1 MGIETLGESL
11 LASAKKKSKKQES
24 KAKVFT
30 GLMLGLQVG
39 NHMLR
44 KRAENRAKEFWSSN
58 EGVIANRA
66 SQFDKGITFW
76 KDDKSM
82 LDKYGLTGVDDWKI
96 AKRNELYDF
105 YKTTDLG
112 GKDPKDLQ
120 QFKIDVD
127 KKIEDDL
134 AAYEEKRNLYKN
146 FRDIGRTETDLK
158 TAKTTFLQPL
168 QDKLDKGADIIKGES
183 SVGGYLL
190 ANLGLKGK
198 AKLEP
203 VTIDGQ
209 RLMLPFGYD
218 KVKKQALVDEM
229 EDDTIYSEAV
239 SSIDSKVTYTPL
251 TPDELKAQLGPQIY
265 NSEADAGHASVLR
278 NALSGNEEDR
288 LKTMLSDKTYNY
300 QGKDLTVY
308 QIYNTLLD
316 VNPNGDQ
323 GEYMA
328 SQILGFAKQAKLDF
342 ETSAETNDLPPQD
355 RVKSNDYFVDLGVR
369 RWIAATHTDENNNPL
384 DPGEDEIKFD
394 LNELVSFTPYEDASY
409 NKPLATYRND
419 FQTALNNKTQ
429 DEAETFIL
437 DFRKHTPDFSGKE
450 QFIKTLQDL
459 YNNKYEPK
467 EPSPFAR
474 QGSFFQANRNFRTN
488 PLSIP
493 GRNK

>member
-30 GLMLGLQVG
+30 GLMLGIQVG
-39 NHMLR
+39 NHVLR
-44 KRAENRAKEFWSSN
+44 KRAENRAKEFWSNN
-58 EGVIANRA
+58 EGIIANRA

-134 AAYEEKRNLYKN
+134 AAYVEKRNLYKK

-218 KVKKQALVDEM
+218 KVKKDALVEEM
-229 EDDTIYSEAV
+229 KKDTIYSEAV

-265 NSEADAGHASVLR
+265 SSEPDGGHARVLR
-278 NALSGNEEDR
+278 LALSGEKSDR
-288 LKTMLSDKTYNY
+288 LQTMLSTKTYNY
-300 QGKDLTVY
+300 KDKDLTVY
-308 QIYNTLLD
+308 QIYQALLKSD
-316 VNPNGDQ
+316 PEGRQ
-323 GEYMA
+323 GENMA
-328 SQILGFAKQAKLDF
+328 SQILGFAKQAKIEF
-342 ETSAETNDLPPQD
+342 ETSEEIKLLPEQERIKND
-355 RVKSNDYFVDLGVR
+355 DYYLDEGIR
-369 RWIAATHTDENNNPL
+369 RWIAATHTDEDNNPL
-384 DPGEDEIKFD
+384 DPGEDKIKFD
-394 LNELVSFTPYEDASY
+394 LNEIVSFNPTEDASF
-409 NKPLATYRND
+409 NKPLATYSND
-419 FQTALNNKTQ
+419 FQTVLNNKTQ
-429 DEAETFIL
+429 ENAESFIL
-437 DFRKHTPDFSGKE
+437 DFRKYTPDFSGKE
-450 QFIKTLQDL
+450 QFIRNLQDL

-467 EPSPFAR
+467 EPSPFSR

>member
-30 GLMLGLQVG
+30 GLMLGIQVG
-39 NHMLR
+39 NHVLR
-44 KRAENRAKEFWSSN
+44 KRAENRAKEFWSNN
-58 EGVIANRA
+58 EGIIANRA

-134 AAYEEKRNLYKN
+134 AAYVEKRNLYKN

-218 KVKKQALVDEM
+218 KVKKDALVEEM
-229 EDDTIYSEAV
+229 KKDTIYSEAV

-265 NSEADAGHASVLR
+265 SSEPDGGHARVLR
-278 NALSGNEEDR
+278 LALSGEKSDR
-288 LKTMLSDKTYNY
+288 LQTMLSTKTYNY
-300 QGKDLTVY
+300 KDKDLTVY
-308 QIYNTLLD
+308 QIYQALLKSD
-316 VNPNGDQ
+316 PEGRQ
-323 GEYMA
+323 GENMA
-328 SQILGFAKQAKLDF
+328 SQILGFAKQAKIEF
-342 ETSAETNDLPPQD
+342 ETSEEIKLLPEQERIKND
-355 RVKSNDYFVDLGVR
+355 DYYLDEGIR
-369 RWIAATHTDENNNPL
+369 RWIAATHTDEDNNPL
-384 DPGEDEIKFD
+384 DPGEDKIKFD
-394 LNELVSFTPYEDASY
+394 LNEIVSFNPTEDASF
-409 NKPLATYRND
+409 NKPLATYSND
-419 FQTALNNKTQ
+419 FQTVLNNKTQ
-429 DEAETFIL
+429 ENAESFIL
-437 DFRKHTPDFSGKE
+437 DFRKYTPDFSGKE
-450 QFIKTLQDL
+450 QFIRNLQDL

-467 EPSPFAR
+467 EPSPFSR

>member
-11 LASAKKKSKKQES
+11 LASAKKKSKKQER

-30 GLMLGLQVG
+30 GLMLGIQVG
-39 NHMLR
+39 NHVLR
-44 KRAENRAKEFWSSN
+44 KRAEKRAKEFWSSN
-58 EGVIANRA
+58 QGVIANRA
-66 SQFDKGITFW
+66 SQFDKGINFW

-82 LDKYGLTGVDDWKI
+82 LNKYGLTGVDDWKI

-183 SVGGYLL
+183 NVGGYLL

-218 KVKKQALVDEM
+218 EVKKQALVDEM
-229 EDDTIYSEAV
+229 EKDTIYSEAV
-239 SSIDSKVTYTPL
+239 SSINSKVTYTPL

-265 NSEADAGHASVLR
+265 SSEPDKGHARVLR
-278 NALSGNEEDR
+278 LALSGDKSDR
-288 LKTMLSDKTYNY
+288 LQTMLSTKTYNY
-300 QGKDLTVY
+300 QDKELTVY
-308 QIYNTLLD
+308 EIYQALLKSD
-316 VNPNGDQ
+316 PEGRQ
-323 GEYMA
+323 GENMA
-328 SQILGFAKQAKLDF
+328 SQILGFAKQAKLEF
-342 ETSAETNDLPPQD
+342 ETSEEIKMLPPQE
-355 RVKSNDYFVDLGVR
+355 RTKNDDYYLDEGLR
-369 RWIAATHTDENNNPL
+369 RWIAATHTDEDNNPL

-394 LNELVSFTPYEDASY
+394 LNEIVSFTPFEDTSY
-409 NKPLATYRND
+409 NKPLGAYRKD
-419 FQTALNNKTQ
+419 FQTALNTKTQ
-429 DEAETFIL
+429 KEVEGIL
-437 DFRKHTPDFSGKE
+437 LDYQKSLDDFTGKE
-450 QFIKTLQDL
+450 QFIRTLQDL
-459 YNNKYEPK
+459 YNNKYEPT
-467 EPSPFAR
+467 ESSPFAR
-474 QGSFFQANRNFRTN
+474 QGSFFQANKNFRTN

-493 GRNK
+493 GRN

>member
-1 MGIETLGESL
+1 MGIEALGESL
-11 LASAKKKSKKQES
+11 LASAKKKSKKQER

-30 GLMLGLQVG
+30 GLMLGIQVG
-39 NHMLR
+39 NHVLR
-44 KRAENRAKEFWSSN
+44 KRAEKRAKEFWSN
-58 EGVIANRA
+58 NQGVIANRA
-66 SQFDKGITFW
+66 SQFDKGINFW

-82 LDKYGLTGVDDWKI
+82 LNKYGLTGVDDWKI

-134 AAYEEKRNLYKN
+134 SAYGEKRNLYKN

-218 KVKKQALVDEM
+218 KVKKQDLVDEM
-229 EDDTIYSEAV
+229 KKDTIYSEAV
-239 SSIDSKVTYTPL
+239 SSINSKVTYTPL

-265 NSEADAGHASVLR
+265 SSEPDKGHARVLR
-278 NALSGNEEDR
+278 LALSGDKSDR
-288 LKTMLSDKTYNY
+288 LQTMLSTKTYNY
-300 QGKDLTVY
+300 QDKELTVY
-308 QIYNTLLD
+308 EIYQALLKSD
-316 VNPNGDQ
+316 PEGRQ
-323 GEYMA
+323 GENMA
-328 SQILGFAKQAKLDF
+328 SQILGFAKQAKLEF
-342 ETSAETNDLPPQD
+342 ETSEEIKMLPPQE
-355 RVKSNDYFVDLGVR
+355 RTKNDDYYLDEGLR
-369 RWIAATHTDENNNPL
+369 RWISATHTDEDNNPL
-384 DPGEDEIKFD
+384 NPGEDEVKFD
-394 LNELVSFTPYEDASY
+394 LKEIVSFSPFENKSY
-409 NKPLATYRND
+409 NKPLGVYRND
-419 FQTALNNKTQ
+419 FQNALNTKTQ
-429 DEAETFIL
+429 KEVEGIL
-437 DFRKHTPDFSGKE
+437 IDYQNSLDDFTGKE
-450 QFIKTLQDL
+450 QFIRTLQDL

-467 EPSPFAR
+467 EPNPFAR
-474 QGSFFQANRNFRTN
+474 QSSFFQANKNFRTN

>member
-11 LASAKKKSKKQES
+11 LASAKKKSKKQER

-30 GLMLGLQVG
+30 GLMLGIQVG
-39 NHMLR
+39 NHVLR

-58 EGVIANRA
+58 QGVIANRA
-66 SQFDKGITFW
+66 SQFDKGINFW
-76 KDDKSM
+76 KDDKAM
-82 LDKYGLTGVDDWKI
+82 LNKYGLTGVDDWKI

-127 KKIEDDL
+127 QKIEDDL
-134 AAYEEKRNLYKN
+134 AAYGEKRNLYKN
-146 FRDIGRTETDLK
+146 FREIGRTETQLK
-158 TAKTTFLQPL
+158 EARKVFLQPL

-229 EDDTIYSEAV
+229 EKDTIYSEAV
-239 SSIDSKVTYTPL
+239 SSINSKVTYTPL

-265 NSEADAGHASVLR
+265 SSEPDTGHARVLR
-278 NALSGNEEDR
+278 LALSGDKSDR
-288 LKTMLSDKTYNY
+288 LQTMLSTKTYNY
-300 QGKDLTVY
+300 KDKDLTVY
-308 QIYNTLLD
+308 QIYQALLKSD
-316 VNPNGDQ
+316 PEGRQ
-323 GEYMA
+323 GENMA
-328 SQILGFAKQAKLDF
+328 STILGFAKQAKLEF
-342 ETSAETNDLPPQD
+342 ETSEEIKMLPDQE
-355 RVKSNDYFVDLGVR
+355 RVKNDDYYLDEGVR
-369 RWIAATHTDENNNPL
+369 RWIVATHTDEDNNPL
-384 DPGEDEIKFD
+384 DPGEDEVKFD
-394 LNELVSFTPYEDASY
+394 LNERVSFKPTEDASF
-409 NKPLATYRND
+409 NKPLATYSND
-419 FQTALNNKTQ
+419 FITVLNDKSQENA
-429 DEAETFIL
+429 EAFIL
-437 DFRKHTPDFSGKE
+437 DFRKHTPDFAGKE
-450 QFIKTLQDL
+450 QFIRTLQDL

-493 GRNK
+493 GRN

>member
-1 MGIETLGESL
+1 MGIEALGESL
-11 LASAKKKSKKQES
+11 LASAKKKSKKQER

-30 GLMLGLQVG
+30 GLMLGIQVG
-39 NHMLR
+39 NHVLR
-44 KRAENRAKEFWSSN
+44 KRAEKRAKEFWSSN
-58 EGVIANRA
+58 QGVIANRA
-66 SQFDKGITFW
+66 SQFDKGVNFW

-82 LDKYGLTGVDDWKI
+82 LNKYGLTGVDDWKI

-134 AAYEEKRNLYKN
+134 AAYGEKRNLYKK

-229 EDDTIYSEAV
+229 EKDTIYSEVV
-239 SSIDSKVTYTPL
+239 SSINSKVTYTPL

-278 NALSGNEEDR
+278 NALSGNKEDR

-300 QGKDLTVY
+300 KGKDLTVY
-308 QIYNTLLD
+308 QIYNTLLE

-328 SQILGFAKQAKLDF
+328 SQILGFAKQAKLEF

-369 RWIAATHTDENNNPL
+369 RWIVATHTDEDNNPL

-394 LNELVSFTPYEDASY
+394 LNEIVSFTPLEDASY

-450 QFIKTLQDL
+450 QFIRTLQDL
-459 YNNKYEPK
+459 YNNKYK
-467 EPSPFAR
+467 EPSPLSR

-493 GRNK
+493 GRN

>member
-1 MGIETLGESL
+1 MGIEALGESL
-11 LASAKKKSKKQES
+11 LASAKKKSKKQER

-30 GLMLGLQVG
+30 GLMLGIQVG
-39 NHMLR
+39 NHVLR
-44 KRAENRAKEFWSSN
+44 KRAENRAKEFWSNN
-58 EGVIANRA
+58 EGIIANRA

-146 FRDIGRTETDLK
+146 FRDIGKTETDLK

-218 KVKKQALVDEM
+218 KVKKDALVEEM
-229 EDDTIYSEAV
+229 KKDTIYSEAV

-265 NSEADAGHASVLR
+265 SSEPDGGHARVLR
-278 NALSGNEEDR
+278 LALSGEKSDR
-288 LKTMLSDKTYNY
+288 LQTMLSTKTYNY
-300 QGKDLTVY
+300 KD
-308 QIYNTLLD
+308 
-316 VNPNGDQ
+316 
-323 GEYMA
+323 
-328 SQILGFAKQAKLDF
+328 KDF
-342 ETSAETNDLPPQD
+342 FL
-355 RVKSNDYFVDLGVR
+355 
-369 RWIAATHTDENNNPL
+369 
-384 DPGEDEIKFD
+384 
-394 LNELVSFTPYEDASY
+394 
-409 NKPLATYRND
+409 
-419 FQTALNNKTQ
+419 
-429 DEAETFIL
+429 
-437 DFRKHTPDFSGKE
+437 
-450 QFIKTLQDL
+450 
-459 YNNKYEPK
+459 KY
-467 EPSPFAR
+467 
-474 QGSFFQANRNFRTN
+474 
-488 PLSIP
+488 
-493 GRNK
+493 

>member
-11 LASAKKKSKKQES
+11 LASAKKKSKKQER

-30 GLMLGLQVG
+30 GLMLGIQVG
-39 NHMLR
+39 NHVLR

-58 EGVIANRA
+58 QGVIANRA
-66 SQFDKGITFW
+66 SQFDKGINFW
-76 KDDKSM
+76 KDDKAM
-82 LDKYGLTGVDDWKI
+82 LNKYGLTGVDDWKI

-134 AAYEEKRNLYKN
+134 AAYGEKRNLYKN
-146 FRDIGRTETDLK
+146 FREIGRTETQLK
-158 TAKTTFLQPL
+158 EARKVFLQPL

-229 EDDTIYSEAV
+229 KKDTIYSEAV
-239 SSIDSKVTYTPL
+239 SSINSKVTYTPL

-265 NSEADAGHASVLR
+265 SSEPDLGHARVLR
-278 NALSGNEEDR
+278 LALSGDKSDR
-288 LKTMLSDKTYNY
+288 LQTMLSTKTYNY
-300 QGKDLTVY
+300 KDKDLTVY
-308 QIYNTLLD
+308 QIYQALLKSD
-316 VNPNGDQ
+316 PNGDQ
-323 GEYMA
+323 GENMA
-328 SQILGFAKQAKLDF
+328 STILGFAKQAKLEF
-342 ETSAETNDLPPQD
+342 ETSEEIKMLPPEE
-355 RVKSNDYFVDLGVR
+355 RVKNDDYYLDEGVR
-369 RWIAATHTDENNNPL
+369 RWITATHTDEDNNPL
-384 DPGEDEIKFD
+384 DPGEDEVKFD
-394 LNELVSFTPYEDASY
+394 LKERISFTPFEDASY
-409 NKPLATYRND
+409 NKPLGAYRND

-429 DEAETFIL
+429 EEAETFIL
-437 DFRKHTPDFSGKE
+437 DFKKYTPDFSGKE
-450 QFIKTLQDL
+450 QFIRTLQDL

-493 GRNK
+493 GKN

>member
-11 LASAKKKSKKQES
+11 LASAKKKSKKQER

-30 GLMLGLQVG
+30 GLMLGIQVG
-39 NHMLR
+39 NHVLR

-58 EGVIANRA
+58 QGVIANRA
-66 SQFDKGITFW
+66 SQFDKGINFW
-76 KDDKSM
+76 KDDKAM
-82 LDKYGLTGVDDWKI
+82 LNKYGLTGVDDWKI

-134 AAYEEKRNLYKN
+134 AAYGEKRNLYKN
-146 FRDIGRTETDLK
+146 FREIGRTETQLK
-158 TAKTTFLQPL
+158 EARKVFLQPL

-229 EDDTIYSEAV
+229 EKDTIYSEAV
-239 SSIDSKVTYTPL
+239 SSINSKVTYTPL

-288 LKTMLSDKTYNY
+288 LKTMLSEKTYNY

-308 QIYNTLLD
+308 QIYNTLLE

-342 ETSAETNDLPPQD
+342 ETSAEINDLPPQD

-369 RWIAATHTDENNNPL
+369 KWITATHTDEDNNPL
-384 DPGEDEIKFD
+384 DPGEDEVKFD
-394 LNELVSFTPYEDASY
+394 LKERISFTPFEDASY
-409 NKPLATYRND
+409 NKPLGAYRND

-429 DEAETFIL
+429 EEAETFIL
-437 DFRKHTPDFSGKE
+437 DFKKYTPDFSGKE
-450 QFIKTLQDL
+450 QFIRTLQDL
-459 YNNKYEPK
+459 YNNKYEPT
-467 EPSPFAR
+467 ESSPFAR
-474 QGSFFQANRNFRTN
+474 QGSFFQANKNFRTN

>member
-30 GLMLGLQVG
+30 GLMLGIQVG
-39 NHMLR
+39 NHVLR
-44 KRAENRAKEFWSSN
+44 KRAENRAKEFWSNN
-58 EGVIANRA
+58 EGIIANRA

-218 KVKKQALVDEM
+218 KVKKDALVEEM
-229 EDDTIYSEAV
+229 KKDTIYSEAV

-265 NSEADAGHASVLR
+265 SSEPDGGHARVLR
-278 NALSGNEEDR
+278 LALSGEKSDR
-288 LKTMLSDKTYNY
+288 LQTMLSTKTYNY
-300 QGKDLTVY
+300 KDKDLTVY
-308 QIYNTLLD
+308 QIYQALLKSD
-316 VNPNGDQ
+316 PEGRQ
-323 GEYMA
+323 GENMA
-328 SQILGFAKQAKLDF
+328 SQILGFAKQAKIEF
-342 ETSAETNDLPPQD
+342 ETSEEIKLLPEQERIKND
-355 RVKSNDYFVDLGVR
+355 DYYLDEGIR
-369 RWIAATHTDENNNPL
+369 RWIAATHTDEDNNPL
-384 DPGEDEIKFD
+384 DPGEDKIKFD
-394 LNELVSFTPYEDASY
+394 LNEIVSFNPTEDASF
-409 NKPLATYRND
+409 NKPLATYSND
-419 FQTALNNKTQ
+419 FQTVLNNKTQ
-429 DEAETFIL
+429 ENAESFIL
-437 DFRKHTPDFSGKE
+437 DFRKYTPDFSGKE
-450 QFIKTLQDL
+450 QFIRNLQDL

-467 EPSPFAR
+467 EPSPFSR

>member
-1 MGIETLGESL
+1 MGIETLGKSL
-11 LASAKKKSKKQES
+11 LASAKQKSKKQEK

-30 GLMLGLQVG
+30 GLMLGIQVG
-39 NHMLR
+39 NHVLR
-44 KRAENRAKEFWSSN
+44 KRAEKRANEFWSSN
-58 EGVIANRA
+58 QGVIANRT
-66 SQFDKGITFW
+66 SQFDKGVNFW

-82 LDKYGLTGVDDWKI
+82 LNKYGLTGVDDWKI

-120 QFKIDVD
+120 QFKMDVD

-134 AAYEEKRNLYKN
+134 AAYGDKRRLYTN

-158 TAKTTFLQPL
+158 TAKTNFLKPL

-183 SVGGYLL
+183 NVGGYLL

-218 KVKKQALVDEM
+218 KVKKDALVAEM
-229 EDDTIYSEAV
+229 KKDTTYSEAV
-239 SSIDSKVTYTPL
+239 SSINNKITYTPL
-251 TPDELKAQLGPQIY
+251 TSDELKAQLGPQIY
-265 NSEADAGHASVLR
+265 NSKADAGHASVMR
-278 NALSGNEEDR
+278 NAISGNEEDR
-288 LKTMLSDKTYNY
+288 LKVMLSDKKYNY
-300 QGKDLTVY
+300 KDKDLTVY
-308 QIYNTLLD
+308 EIYTQLINADST
-316 VNPNGDQ
+316 
-323 GEYMA
+323 GEQAQLMA
-328 SQILGFAKQAKLDF
+328 SQILGFAKQEKLEF

-355 RVKSNDYFVDLGVR
+355 RVKTDDYFVDKGVR
-369 RWIAATHTDENNNPL
+369 AWLTATHTDADGNPL
-384 DPGEDEIKFD
+384 NPGEDEIKFD
-394 LNELVSFTPYEDASY
+394 LNEIVSFNPTEDISF

-419 FQTALNNKTQ
+419 FQTALNTKTQ
-429 DEAETFIL
+429 KEVEGMLIDYQNSL
-437 DFRKHTPDFSGKE
+437 DDFSGKE
-450 QFIKTLQDL
+450 QFIRTLQDL
-459 YNNKYEPK
+459 YNNKYESK
-467 EPSPFAR
+467 EPSPFSS
-474 QGSFFQANRNFRTN
+474 QGSFFQANKNFRNN